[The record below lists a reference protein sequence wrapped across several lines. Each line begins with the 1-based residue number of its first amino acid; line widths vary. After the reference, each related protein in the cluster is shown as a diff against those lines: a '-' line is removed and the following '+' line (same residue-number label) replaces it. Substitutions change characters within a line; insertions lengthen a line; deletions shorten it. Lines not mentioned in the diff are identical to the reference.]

1 MKLTRAT
8 EYGILT
14 LLHLAKQPEGQLSD
28 TARIAEVERIPPSFL
43 SKLIP
48 PLVKAGLVRSHRGS
62 HGGLQLGRDAKS
74 ITLREIVEATEG
86 EIAVNECTSSAP
98 SDCYRV
104 GCSIQSA
111 LLVAQQQF
119 LLALEGFTLAQ
130 LAREDAATPILELE
144 LPLTR

>member
-1 MKLTRAT
+1 MKLTKAT

-62 HGGLQLGRDAKS
+62 HGGLALARSPQD
-74 ITLREIVEATEG
+74 ITLRQIVEATEG
-86 EIAVNECTSSAP
+86 EIAVNDCTSSAP

-111 LLVAQQQF
+111 LKVAQEQF
-119 LLALEGFTLAQ
+119 LLALEGFTLAE
-130 LAREDAATPILELE
+130 LARKETSPLLELE
-144 LPLTR
+144 LPLSR